1 MIASTR
7 CGLLI
12 LLGTSLLAGCQ
23 GSHVAR
29 QSSTGARDVAGRT
42 SADESSKVREVKA
55 LAARNR
61 ESRIRLVADAD
72 DVEKSEE
79 LTPAAGPETTSLTLD
94 GAIETALVQNPDL
107 IAVRQAEGVS
117 AAAYGVAETYP
128 FNPFVQFRATP
139 YQHGAQ
145 GQTGSMFHYV
155 LLQQN
160 IQLGQQQQF
169 REEVAASQLN
179 QVRWNIHNFELLNAA
194 QTTRFYL
201 TALYQKSIRDLTQ
214 KSADLNEQLL
224 QISQRR
230 EEAGDITKADLAI
243 VRIDARSTSQQ
254 ADLAEANYQT
264 ALLDLRRQLNIPL
277 EQELELADHLAD
289 LRWKPARD
297 AAQSQ
302 MAMCNSTVDI
312 DLETKGDKDLIK
324 RLADGRPDLM
334 AARADV
340 ETACAAYRLANA
352 NRTPDLMFGPF
363 YSRDDFGTWF
373 FGFQGQMDLMVN
385 NNGQP
390 LVRQRSAEHGQRAV
404 TWQQL
409 QVRAELEA
417 IAAVDRYERARRLVA
432 ASRREM
438 LSDLPSELQRLE
450 EQFKE
455 NEVDVLRIFQARTS
469 LIQNRRAALDLL
481 NELAQATAA
490 VTATTGIFPS
500 AMLTTGQ

>member
-1 MIASTR
+1 
-7 CGLLI
+7 
-12 LLGTSLLAGCQ
+12 
-23 GSHVAR
+23 
-29 QSSTGARDVAGRT
+29 
-42 SADESSKVREVKA
+42 
-55 LAARNR
+55 
-61 ESRIRLVADAD
+61 
-72 DVEKSEE
+72 
-79 LTPAAGPETTSLTLD
+79 
-94 GAIETALVQNPDL
+94 
-107 IAVRQAEGVS
+107 
-117 AAAYGVAETYP
+117 
-128 FNPFVQFRATP
+128 
-139 YQHGAQ
+139 
-145 GQTGSMFHYV
+145 MFHYV

-169 REEVAASQLN
+169 REEIAASQLN

-243 VRIDARSTSQQ
+243 IRIDARSTRQQ

-277 EQELELADHLAD
+277 EQELELADDLAE

-340 ETACAAYRLANA
+340 ETACAAYRLANG
-352 NRTPDLMFGPF
+352 NRRPDVMFGPF

-373 FGFQGQMDLMVN
+373 AGFQGQMDLMVN

-390 LVRQRSAEHGQRAV
+390 MVRQRAAEHDQRAV

-417 IAAVDRYERARRLVA
+417 LAAVNRYERARRLVA
-432 ASRREM
+432 LSHKEM
-438 LSDLPSELQRLE
+438 HSDLPSELQRLE

-469 LIQNRRAALDLL
+469 LIQNRRAALDLM